1 MSTKGD
7 LRSQAIGGVKWNG
20 LSQALM
26 QVSSFGLAIVLMN
39 LLDPEDFGLV
49 AMVTVVSN
57 FFGVLTKSGLG
68 ISLIHKDEID
78 ARDHSTVF
86 FASLSFGIILAAIL
100 FFSGPFLADFYGE
113 AEVSTISKWLSIPII
128 FISIG
133 TIPGNLIL
141 RDMEYHKSFYVTL
154 AAIVISYPVA
164 FILAYK
170 GFGLYS
176 LVIQKVLESM
186 IYALGNFIAAKLR
199 LKAFFS
205 SQLLKEHLSFGLPLL
220 GSKTSIY
227 WVNSFDNLIIG
238 SIMGPVSL
246 GIYSRG
252 FALAVIPSQKIGFTL
267 SSVILSSFAR
277 IKKEKG
283 RVEKNYLLLINLIL
297 LVVVPFFMVIAAGS
311 SEIIAIIADEEKW
324 KGTAPILSALTMVG
338 FAKLLLQVTHN
349 FLNSQG
355 HSKFDFNLNLSYSA
369 LIILTFI
376 SLVNFDLI
384 TFSFGYGI
392 VSVLGAVVWLILA
405 LRHLKFNS
413 FQVLFNLTIKVLLA
427 IAMSISIYYLKN
439 WLDLMD
445 WLNFLLTIVLVVVLW
460 FPLNYLLMANDRIL
474 TRMIIDSLLSKWRK

>member
-1 MSTKGD
+1 MSDKID
-7 LRSQAIGGVKWNG
+7 LRSKAIGGVKWNG

-26 QVSSFGLAIVLMN
+26 QVSSFALAIVLMN
-39 LLDPEDFGLV
+39 LLDPVDFGLV

-68 ISLIHKDEID
+68 VSLINKDEID
-78 ARDHSTVF
+78 YKDHSTVLL
-86 FASLSFGIILAAIL
+86 ASISFGMFLAAVL
-100 FFSGPFLADFYGE
+100 FFSGPLLADFYGE
-113 AEVSTISKWLSIPII
+113 PEVVTISMWLSLPII

-133 TIPGNLIL
+133 TIPGNLL
-141 RDMEYHKSFYVTL
+141 VRNMDYDKSFVVTL
-154 AAIVISYPVA
+154 ASIIISYPSA
-164 FILAYK
+164 IILAYE

-176 LVIQKVLESM
+176 LVIQKVLESF
-186 IYALGNFIAAKLR
+186 IYALGNFIASNLR
-199 LKAFFS
+199 LKFFFS
-205 SQLLKEHLSFGLPLL
+205 RDLLREHLKFGLPFL

-238 SIMGPVSL
+238 SIMGPASL
-246 GIYSRG
+246 GLYSRG

-277 IKKEKG
+277 IKEEKG
-283 RVEKNYLLLINLIL
+283 RVERNFLLLINLIL
-297 LVVVPFFMVIAAGS
+297 LVVVPFFMVIASGS
-311 SEIIAIIADEEKW
+311 SEIIAIIADAEKW
-324 KGTAPILSALTMVG
+324 KGTAPILSALTLVG

-355 HSKFDFNLNLSYSA
+355 HSKFDFKLNLSYSV

-392 VSVLGAVVWLILA
+392 VSVLGALVWLILA

-413 FQVLFNLTIKVLLA
+413 FQVLFNLVTKVLLA
-427 IAMSISIYYLKN
+427 IALSISIYYLKN
-439 WLDLMD
+439 WLEFKD
-445 WLNFLLTIVLVVVLW
+445 WLNFLFITFLVISIW
-460 FPLNYLLMANDRIL
+460 FPLNLLLVVNDRIL
-474 TRMIIDSLLSKWRK
+474 IKMIIDSLLSKWRK